1 MSDLLHV
8 SKSLSTILSF
18 QMETLQPNPPHA
30 TVAGGPGHTAPAQ
43 QAAAVPM
50 TGFCLSL
57 QEGKEGGGLLQLQV
71 E

>member
-8 SKSLSTILSF
+8 SKSLSTTLSF
-18 QMETLQPNPPHA
+18 QMETLYSQISPHDS
-30 TVAGGPGHTAPAQ
+30 GWRPRPHSPAQ
-43 QAAAVPM
+43 QAVAVPM

-57 QEGKEGGGLLQLQV
+57 QEGKEGGGPLQLQV

>member
-8 SKSLSTILSF
+8 SKSLSTTLSF
-18 QMETLQPNPPHA
+18 QMETLYSQISPHDS
-30 TVAGGPGHTAPAQ
+30 GWSPAQ
-43 QAAAVPM
+43 QAVAVPM